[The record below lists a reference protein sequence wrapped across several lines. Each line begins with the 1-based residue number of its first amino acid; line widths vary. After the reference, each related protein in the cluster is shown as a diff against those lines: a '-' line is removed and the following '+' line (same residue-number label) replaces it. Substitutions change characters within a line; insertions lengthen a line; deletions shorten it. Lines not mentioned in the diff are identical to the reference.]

1 MENKC
6 QWGKN
11 NNTMWKES
19 WAVRDKISGWKWL
32 LGQSDAYLL
41 GVYEPAENVGPLRD
55 RLRRWIEEAEA
66 FLQSPDCIQKELEVC
81 SMAAALEDTDV
92 DDELYKS
99 LFDKMFNHPL
109 IETVTDG
116 R

>member
-1 MENKC
+1 
-6 QWGKN
+6 
-11 NNTMWKES
+11 MWKES
-19 WAVRDKISGWKWL
+19 WSVKEKISGWKWL
-32 LGQSDAYLL
+32 LDQSDKYLL
-41 GVYEPAENVGPLRD
+41 EVYEPAENVGPLRD
-55 RLRRWIEEAEA
+55 RLRRWIEESEA
-66 FLQSPDCIQKELEVC
+66 FLLSPGCIQKELEVC
-81 SMAAALEDTDV
+81 SVAFVGEDTGV